1 MAEKDSEATKADS
14 TRSQIVAAA
23 KKRFTHFGYGKTTMA
38 EVAADCDM
46 SPGNLYR
53 FFPGKLDIAEAIA
66 TADYKIYLDHLRRQT
81 ARPGRRAGEK
91 LHDFLSE
98 GLRRTYTKQEKDP
111 RGFELARVI
120 AAERP
125 AFAAWM
131 LECERAIMVGVMEEA
146 EQAGEFDIAD
156 KNFTAELIQ
165 SATMKFRNPQFWSKL
180 SLSRLERE
188 LDGVWKLL
196 VEGLMPKPVRTRK
209 QEIA

>member
-1 MAEKDSEATKADS
+1 MAEKDPRA
-14 TRSQIVAAA
+14 QIIAAA
-23 KKRFTHFGYGKTTMA
+23 RKRFLHFGYGKTSMA
-38 EVAADCDM
+38 DIAGDCGM

-66 TADYKIYLDHLRRQT
+66 TADYENHLDHLRRQIT
-81 ARPGRRAGEK
+81 RPGRQAREK
-91 LHDFLSE
+91 LRDFLLE
-98 GLRRTYTKQEKDP
+98 GLRRTYARLEKDP
-111 RGFELARVI
+111 RAVELARVI

-125 AFAAWM
+125 QFASWM
-131 LECERAIMVGVMEEA
+131 LECERSIMVSVMEEA

-188 LDGVWKLL
+188 LDGVLKLL
-196 VEGLMPKPVRTRK
+196 VDGLSPSARRRGPAVRK
-209 QEIA
+209 LPDHAPS